1 MGWDG
6 IGIFKNGRDCAYCE
20 GEIPAVVER
29 MTMLRV
35 CDMVSVSVGFS
46 LVGGLKVMLLGICG

>member
-1 MGWDG
+1 M
-6 IGIFKNGRDCAYCE
+6 NGAINVINSIYTLCE

-35 CDMVSVSVGFS
+35 CDMVSVSVVFP
-46 LVGGLKVMLLGICG
+46 LVGGLKVMLLDICG